1 MLPFVGPEF
10 VAHLLN
16 GPPNGGRRTGT
27 PPAPRVRRDAFG
39 KPKFL
44 LKIRRTF
51 IEITRPARIKGKNA
65 MGLQTSSPNAFS
77 VAPEQGRS
85 LKPLKILGLDVL
97 VKLANADTDGAV
109 AIFQHPVPPMGGP
122 PLHRHSRE
130 DEWFYVLDGE
140 ITVEVDSERM
150 ILPAGGSAFAPRGTV
165 HAFQNFGTT
174 QARILA
180 MVTPGGFHQFFE
192 KLSSLSS
199 QDPARLDQIAKEY
212 GIEILGPPLS

>member
-10 VAHLLN
+10 IAHFLN
-16 GPPNGGRRTGT
+16 GPPNGGHRTGI
-27 PPAPRVRRDAFG
+27 PPAPRMRSNTFG

-44 LKIRRTF
+44 LKVRRAF
-51 IEITRPARIKGKNA
+51 IEITQPAKIKGRNE
-65 MGLQTSSPNAFS
+65 MGIQTSSLNAFS

-85 LKPLKILGLDVL
+85 PKPLNILGSDVL
-97 VKLANADTDGAV
+97 VKLANADTNGTVAV
-109 AIFQHPVPPMGGP
+109 FQHPVPPMGGP

-140 ITVEVDSERM
+140 ITVEVDGERM
-150 ILPAGGSAFAPRGTV
+150 VLPAGGSAFAPRSTV

-174 QARILA
+174 QARILV

-192 KLSSLSS
+192 KLSALSS